1 MVVEVG
7 LGWWWWVVDWVVFV
21 GLRLWSGSG
30 SDQAMFVFMGFVGG
44 WDWLGW
50 SLVWLGVAIGGC
62 CWLWRW
68 CGFFCWL
75 SLSFLVGFFVA
86 VFVGFFLWV
95 CWIFVFFFV
104 WFWLVFEMI
113 LLQIWWIWVLVMVA
127 CGQWRWLWVVGGSG
141 GGWGF
146 GFACCSSKSSKTN
159 KVRYER
165 NNKKLINK

>member
-7 LGWWWWVVDWVVFV
+7 LWWWWWVVDWVVFV

-95 CWIFVFFFV
+95 CWIFVFFFCV
-104 WFWLVFEMI
+104 ILVGFWDDFVANLVNLGFGNGGLWTVE
-113 LLQIWWIWVLVMVA
+113 VVVG
-127 CGQWRWLWVVGGSG
+127 CGLWVAVEVAGVLGLLVVLQNRQRQIK
-141 GGWGF
+141 WGM
-146 GFACCSSKSSKTN
+146 KEIIKN
-159 KVRYER
+159 
-165 NNKKLINK
+165 